1 MDSSQNSTTRPDRVR
16 AFFGVGSVATAA
28 LELCRQRPWMDVV
41 GAVRGPASAAGA
53 RPPIPAA
60 WTGVCHA
67 SEGIRMPCSTRPV
80 REWCS

>member
-41 GAVRGPASAAGA
+41 GAVRGPALA
-53 RPPIPAA
+53 RQYPPP
-60 WTGVCHA
+60 GREYA
-67 SEGIRMPCSTRPV
+67 SERIRMPCSTRPV